1 MSENVS
7 GLLVHGSQL
16 LVLEARDTSI
26 CEGTQILEQSGSRQA
41 GEQLVRGPAGGCL
54 LPPRDHAN
62 VTPWI
67 RAYDDESDTWSYFE
81 LSDEGWALR
90 QVDLQGPQRR
100 PVTAASLAEVVEVRD
115 HDDLAAMAAYER
127 KYGVLA
133 EGSLHG
139 WQDAGGAAEITQ
151 YEFESTW
158 AAARETLDAKRTEE
172 TS

>member
-1 MSENVS
+1 
-7 GLLVHGSQL
+7 
-16 LVLEARDTSI
+16 
-26 CEGTQILEQSGSRQA
+26 
-41 GEQLVRGPAGGCL
+41 
-54 LPPRDHAN
+54 

-67 RAYDDESDTWSYFE
+67 RASDDESDR
-81 LSDEGWALR
+81 ALR

-100 PVTAASLAEVVEVRD
+100 LVTAASLAEVVEVRD
-115 HDDLAAMAAYER
+115 HDNLAAMAAYER

-139 WQDAGGAAEITQ
+139 WHDAGGAAEITQ
-151 YEFESTW
+151 HEFESTW